1 MKTITKRPACASL
14 AQEEPG
20 LPKRRS
26 KWAAIKKHWPLYLI
40 LLPGL
45 CHYIIFRYV
54 PLFGITIA
62 FKDLDLYKGIWDSPW
77 VGLKHFIDIFNSN
90 DIWLLIRNT
99 VLLGLYTLIWGMT
112 IPVFFA
118 IMLNEI
124 RARPVKKLVQSVS
137 YFPSLLSTVV
147 ICSMITDFLSPN
159 TGIIN
164 TLMASLGFPK
174 HYFMIDPDWYRT
186 VYVASEV
193 WQKFGYNAIIYFAA
207 ISSIDTQLY
216 EAAQIDGC
224 GRLKRIWHITL
235 PGLLPTICV
244 MLIMNAGSIFRI
256 GADKGLLLYNP
267 MTYEVADIFGTF
279 VYRKGIIESDYSYAA
294 AAGLFE
300 SVVSFALVYTTNWL
314 SKRYTE
320 NSLW

>member
-1 MKTITKRPACASL
+1 MSIRTNRCTRGVVAPGDLGLQKRN
-14 AQEEPG
+14 
-20 LPKRRS
+20 S
-26 KWAAIKKHWPLYLI
+26 KWSKIKKYLPLYLI

-45 CHYIIFRYV
+45 CHYILFRYV
-54 PLFGITIA
+54 PLSGITIA
-62 FKDLDLYKGIWDSPW
+62 FKDFDLYKGVWDSPW
-77 VGLKHFIDIFNSN
+77 VGLKHFYDIFSSN
-90 DIWLLIRNT
+90 EIWVLIRNT
-99 VLLGLYTLIWGMT
+99 VLLGVYTLIWGMG
-112 IPVFFA
+112 IPIFFA

-124 RARPVKKLVQSVS
+124 KFSPAKELVQSVS
-137 YFPSLLSTVV
+137 YFPCLLSTVV
-147 ICSMITDFLSPN
+147 VCSMVTDFLSPN
-159 TGIIN
+159 SGIIN
-164 TLMASLGFPK
+164 NMLASLGFEK
-174 HYFMIDPDWYRT
+174 HYFMIDSAWYRT
-186 VYVASEV
+186 IYVASEV
-193 WQKFGYNAIIYFAA
+193 WQRFGYNAIIYFAA

-216 EAAQIDGC
+216 EAAAIDGC
-224 GRLKRIWHITL
+224 GRFKRIWHITL

-244 MLIMNAGSIFRI
+244 MLIMNVGNIFRI

-279 VYRKGIIESDYSYAA
+279 VYRKGIQESSYSYAA